1 MEETKITIQSNEI
14 STEPKAWSAETLM
27 LSKYQPPEAVEKEN
41 RSGWVDYGS
50 QNNYPQYLIEL
61 YKSSPI
67 HNALVTTI
75 AFMIKGKGTDTILDN
90 ALEGICLDLKMQGS
104 FVAEVIWNIDYTEIV
119 RINHLPFENCRLAYD
134 RETDEVNGIWYSR
147 DWQNSRSKKGKPE
160 FIPMYNPECAQTE
173 PRQVIYGHGI
183 DAGSVYYPKPDY
195 YGALNYIELSHQM
208 GLYHVNNI
216 LNGLF
221 PSFIINFVNGIP
233 DKEMREQLRREWEDK
248 LSGASNSGKFIMTF
262 NQSKE
267 QAPEITPFPLT
278 DADKQYQFL
287 SEETAKQIMVAHRIT
302 SPLLFG
308 IRDNTGFGSN
318 KEEMQIA
325 LDIFNHQVI
334 QPYQRII
341 CNAFE
346 EILGEINIQLN
357 SPFESAIMPAVETPT
372 AIDGPVAPDAPVAA
386 PATDSKV
393 SDVTY
398 NGAQI
403 ASALE
408 IVAAVGLGT
417 LTQEQAIVFLVQF
430 LGLDV
435 EVAKS
440 MFNVTGAGDAVS
452 KLELARSEKKKIERR
467 NITQEESIS
476 WIEHLKNS
484 AEYLDEEEW
493 ECISEEDVIDTDHE
507 AKLHLEKFSAD
518 PFLFMNPDEK
528 SKWGDKGLYKLRYQY
543 SQNGGG
549 KDSRD
554 FCQEMVAM
562 SKGGALF
569 RYEDITNMS
578 KAGVNE
584 KFAPSGQNSY
594 DIFTWK
600 GGVYC
605 HHFWKRKV
613 FFRKKEKGKFLPNEG
628 MKNEQPTT
636 SVPSTLPS
644 RGEEAIK
651 PNNTES
657 RGSLKYQNI

>member
-1 MEETKITIQSNEI
+1 MSTQGTIENNETKG
-14 STEPKAWSAETLM
+14 WSAETLM
-27 LSKYQPPEAVEKEN
+27 LSRYQPPAAVEKEN
-41 RSGWVDYGS
+41 RSGWVDYGT

-75 AFMIKGKGTDTILDN
+75 AFMIKGKGTGTILDN
-90 ALEGICLDLKMQGS
+90 ALEGISLDLKMQGS
-104 FVAEVIWNIDYTEIV
+104 FVAEVIWSLDYSQIV
-119 RINHLPFENCRLAYD
+119 KINHLPFENCRLAYD
-134 RETDEVNGIWYSR
+134 RETDEVNGVWYSR
-147 DWQNSRSKKGKPE
+147 DWENCRTKRGKPE
-160 FIPMYNPECAQTE
+160 FIAMYNPECAQTE

-262 NQSKE
+262 NESKE

-341 CNAFE
+341 CLAFE
-346 EILGEINIQLN
+346 EILGEITIELN
-357 SPFESAIMPAVETPT
+357 SPFAPSLPVPTTP
-372 AIDGPVAPDAPVAA
+372 VL
-386 PATDSKV
+386 
-393 SDVTY
+393 
-398 NGAQI
+398 Q
-403 ASALE
+403 
-408 IVAAVGLGT
+408 
-417 LTQEQAIVFLVQF
+417 
-430 LGLDV
+430 
-435 EVAKS
+435 
-440 MFNVTGAGDAVS
+440 
-452 KLELARSEKKKIERR
+452 SEKKKIESR
-467 NITQEESIS
+467 NITQDESKS
-476 WIEHLKNS
+476 WIEHLKNT
-484 AEYLDEEEW
+484 AEYLDEDEW
-493 ECISEEDVIDTDHE
+493 ECVAEEDVTDTDLE
-507 AKLHLEKFSAD
+507 AKLHLTKLSVD
-518 PFLFMNPDEK
+518 PWTFMKPDEQ

-549 KDSRD
+549 RDSRD

-578 KAGVNE
+578 KAGVNGT
-584 KFAPSGQNSY
+584 FAPSGQNTY

-613 FFRKKEKGKFLPNEG
+613 FFRKQVKGKFLPNDG
-628 MKNEQPTT
+628 MKNERPTN
-636 SVPSTLPS
+636 SVPATLPS

-651 PNNTES
+651 PNNTPS
-657 RGSLKYQNI
+657 RGSLKYPNS